1 MPFRLNLAIDFFSS
15 DRSPGRD
22 SRAHAFAQS
31 SIRVFISWKEK
42 AVMSDG
48 SIGNI
53 GQFLLKAMVQLQTKN
68 DEFMTKMDDMSK
80 SSDGITQEDMVLL
93 QYEIGQYNA
102 LLESVSNIS
111 KSLTDSLKSLAQKVG

>member
-1 MPFRLNLAIDFFSS
+1 
-15 DRSPGRD
+15 
-22 SRAHAFAQS
+22 
-31 SIRVFISWKEK
+31 
-42 AVMSDG
+42 MSDG